1 MERVANLPTE
11 QRADLF
17 REAGVRRGTGSA
29 VTEKDFWVCWV
40 LKKLFADPAL
50 KEHIVFKG
58 GTTLSKVF
66 GIIERFSEDV
76 DLILDWRLLG
86 FGEGQESPF
95 QDFSSN
101 TKQDQFNKR
110 FNEKAARY
118 IADDLLPRLCSTFR
132 ECPQISAALDPADP
146 QAIEVTYPATF
157 SESYLRPNVRL
168 EIGPLASWVPSAS
181 HVIRPY
187 AADVF
192 PGVFGDPHC
201 PVVAISAERSFW
213 EKATILHQQ
222 AHRAGAMPPRYSRHY
237 YDLHRL
243 AHSPVRATAL
253 HDLNLLKDVVEFKRR
268 FYPCGWAKY
277 EDARPGTF
285 KLLPGEQHRRDL
297 EKDYDGMR
305 VMIFGEI
312 PPFAVIYETLAQ
324 LENELNHE

>member
-76 DLILDWRLLG
+76 DLVLDWRLLG
-86 FGEGQESPF
+86 FGEGQENPF
-95 QDFSSN
+95 QDFGSN

-110 FNEKAARY
+110 FNEKAAQY

-157 SESYLRPNVRL
+157 SETYLRPNVRL
-168 EIGPLASWVPSAS
+168 EIGPLASWVA
-181 HVIRPY
+181 
-187 AADVF
+187 
-192 PGVFGDPHC
+192 
-201 PVVAISAERSFW
+201 AERTFW

-222 AHRAGAMPPRYSRHY
+222 AHRVGVMPARYSRHY
-237 YDLHRL
+237 YDLHQLVR
-243 AHSPVRATAL
+243 SPVKDAAL
-253 HDLNLLKDVVEFKRR
+253 RGLELLKDVVAFKTR
-268 FYPCGWAKY
+268 FYPCRWANY
-277 EDARPGTF
+277 ERARPGTF
-285 KLLPGEQHRRDL
+285 KLRPDEPHRLEL

-305 VMIFGEI
+305 VMIFGEV
-312 PPFAVIYETLAQ
+312 PPFARIVETVAR
-324 LENELNHE
+324 LEEEINRQP